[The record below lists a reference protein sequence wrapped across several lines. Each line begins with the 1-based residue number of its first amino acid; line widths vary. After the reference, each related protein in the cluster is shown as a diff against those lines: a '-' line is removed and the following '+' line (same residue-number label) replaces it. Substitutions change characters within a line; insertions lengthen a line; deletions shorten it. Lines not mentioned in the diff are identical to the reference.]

1 MVEHSVVV
9 MTAGSQSRQSQIESS
24 PIGSQF
30 SIQFS
35 MFYENV
41 FRINGGGGGGGIKF
55 LYLVE
60 DSYTGS
66 LTSVTVSMEYLFAFQ
81 F

>member
-41 FRINGGGGGGGIKF
+41 FRINGGGGGGGHKI
-55 LYLVE
+55 LIP
-60 DSYTGS
+60 S
-66 LTSVTVSMEYLFAFQ
+66 
-81 F
+81 

>member
-41 FRINGGGGGGGIKF
+41 FRINGGGGGGHKI
-55 LYLVE
+55 LIP
-60 DSYTGS
+60 S
-66 LTSVTVSMEYLFAFQ
+66 
-81 F
+81 